1 MGHDAEAVADAPFRP
16 QFNRAVSEKMAEHG
30 KERILADSPRGRI
43 SIKEKLAEMREKAYG
58 QKAPE
63 KADLQK
69 GRGKEETL

>member
-16 QFNRAVSEKMAEHG
+16 QFNRAVSEKAAEHG

-58 QKAPE
+58 QKEPKKPE
-63 KADLQK
+63 VSKSKDKQEIL
-69 GRGKEETL
+69 